1 MQDLLLVGPA
11 LQLSDFLDLCRAAK
25 PESVLF
31 HPETTALRIKA
42 INAPA
47 ADQLEAQA
55 QGKAVDCLR
64 LPAELS
70 IQNVRL
76 IALDMDSTLIANE
89 CIDDMAAIAGCGP
102 EMARLTREA
111 MEGLWPFSKNLVE
124 RVRLLKGADAGIALQ
139 TSESIRFSPGAQRL
153 MRFMQAHSVDR
164 WIISRCFSQIARPAA
179 AKLGMTGVICNEL
192 VIEDGCLTG
201 EVVGPAGGR
210 ILDADGKRRAL
221 EVLSSAAKAELCET
235 IAVGD
240 GANDVQMIRAAGN
253 GFAYHAKQAAA
264 QAARLRINHAGLDAI
279 AACYSEYWT
288 DAQVLI

>member
-11 LQLSDFLDLCRAAK
+11 LRLSDFLDLCRAAK

-42 INAPA
+42 INAAA

-139 TSESIRFSPGAQRL
+139 ASENIRFSPGAQRL
-153 MRFMQAHSVDR
+153 MRFMQAHRVDR
-164 WIISRCFSQIARPAA
+164 WIISGGLFSNRSACGCQIRY
-179 AKLGMTGVICNEL
+179 
-192 VIEDGCLTG
+192 D
-201 EVVGPAGGR
+201 
-210 ILDADGKRRAL
+210 RRHL
-221 EVLSSAAKAELCET
+221 
-235 IAVGD
+235 
-240 GANDVQMIRAAGN
+240 QR
-253 GFAYHAKQAAA
+253 
-264 QAARLRINHAGLDAI
+264 
-279 AACYSEYWT
+279 ACYRRRMPHRGSCRTCRRTHSGRRWQTTRTRSFVERRKSRTLRNDCRWRRCK
-288 DAQVLI
+288 

>member
-11 LQLSDFLDLCRAAK
+11 LQPSDFLDLCRAAK

-42 INAPA
+42 INAAA

-139 TSESIRFSPGAQRL
+139 ASENIRFSPGAQRL
-153 MRFMQAHSVDR
+153 MRFMQAHRVDR
-164 WIISRCFSQIARPAA
+164 WIISGGFSQIARPAA
-179 AKLGMTGVICNEL
+179 A
-192 VIEDGCLTG
+192 
-201 EVVGPAGGR
+201 
-210 ILDADGKRRAL
+210 
-221 EVLSSAAKAELCET
+221 
-235 IAVGD
+235 
-240 GANDVQMIRAAGN
+240 
-253 GFAYHAKQAAA
+253 
-264 QAARLRINHAGLDAI
+264 
-279 AACYSEYWT
+279 
-288 DAQVLI
+288 

>member
-11 LQLSDFLDLCRAAK
+11 LRLSDFLDLCRAAK

-42 INAPA
+42 INAAA

-111 MEGLWPFSKNLVE
+111 MEPENRGIYTQSDSSKKSSRNIWSLD
-124 RVRLLKGADAGIALQ
+124 RIYFFLYLL
-139 TSESIRFSPGAQRL
+139 F
-153 MRFMQAHSVDR
+153 
-164 WIISRCFSQIARPAA
+164 
-179 AKLGMTGVICNEL
+179 
-192 VIEDGCLTG
+192 
-201 EVVGPAGGR
+201 
-210 ILDADGKRRAL
+210 
-221 EVLSSAAKAELCET
+221 ET
-235 IAVGD
+235 
-240 GANDVQMIRAAGN
+240 
-253 GFAYHAKQAAA
+253 
-264 QAARLRINHAGLDAI
+264 
-279 AACYSEYWT
+279 
-288 DAQVLI
+288 

>member
-11 LQLSDFLDLCRAAK
+11 LQPSDFLDLCRAAK

-42 INAPA
+42 INAAA

-139 TSESIRFSPGAQRL
+139 ASENIRFSPGAQRL
-153 MRFMQAHSVDR
+153 MRFMQAHRVDR
-164 WIISRCFSQIARPAA
+164 WIISGGFSQIARPAA

-210 ILDADGKRRAL
+210 RRQTTRTRSFVERRKSRTLRNDCRRRRGKRCADDPCCQQRL
-221 EVLSSAAKAELCET
+221 CLSCHASSRTGRPAA
-235 IAVGD
+235 
-240 GANDVQMIRAAGN
+240 
-253 GFAYHAKQAAA
+253 H
-264 QAARLRINHAGLDAI
+264 
-279 AACYSEYWT
+279 
-288 DAQVLI
+288 

>member
-1 MQDLLLVGPA
+1 
-11 LQLSDFLDLCRAAK
+11 
-25 PESVLF
+25 
-31 HPETTALRIKA
+31 
-42 INAPA
+42 
-47 ADQLEAQA
+47 
-55 QGKAVDCLR
+55 
-64 LPAELS
+64 
-70 IQNVRL
+70 
-76 IALDMDSTLIANE
+76 
-89 CIDDMAAIAGCGP
+89 
-102 EMARLTREA
+102 MARLTREA

-124 RVRLLKGADAGIALQ
+124 RVRLLKGADAAIALQ
-139 TSESIRFSPGAQRL
+139 ASENIRFSPGAQRL
-153 MRFMQAHSVDR
+153 MHFMEAHRVDR
-164 WIISRCFSQIARPAA
+164 WIISGGFSQIARPAA

-201 EVVGPAGGR
+201 EVGGR

-221 EVLSSAAKAELCET
+221 EVLSSALKAELCET

-240 GANDVQMIRAAGN
+240 GANDAQMIRAAGN

>member
-11 LQLSDFLDLCRAAK
+11 LRMSDFLDLCRAAK

-42 INAPA
+42 INAA
-47 ADQLEAQA
+47 ADDQQEAQA
-55 QGKAVDCLR
+55 QGKPVDCLR

-139 TSESIRFSPGAQRL
+139 
-153 MRFMQAHSVDR
+153 
-164 WIISRCFSQIARPAA
+164 
-179 AKLGMTGVICNEL
+179 
-192 VIEDGCLTG
+192 
-201 EVVGPAGGR
+201 
-210 ILDADGKRRAL
+210 
-221 EVLSSAAKAELCET
+221 SS
-235 IAVGD
+235 
-240 GANDVQMIRAAGN
+240 
-253 GFAYHAKQAAA
+253 
-264 QAARLRINHAGLDAI
+264 
-279 AACYSEYWT
+279 
-288 DAQVLI
+288 

>member
-11 LQLSDFLDLCRAAK
+11 LQPSDFLDLCRAAK

-42 INAPA
+42 INAAA

-64 LPAELS
+64 LSAELS

-139 TSESIRFSPGAQRL
+139 ASENIRFSPGAQRL
-153 MRFMQAHSVDR
+153 MRFMQAHRVDR
-164 WIISRCFSQIARPAA
+164 WIISGGFSQIARPAA

-192 VIEDGCLTG
+192 VIEDGCLTLKTV
-201 EVVGPAGGR
+201 ESTLSQIR
-210 ILDADGKRRAL
+210 RRRARGTSGL
-221 EVLSSAAKAELCET
+221 WPSSP
-235 IAVGD
+235 
-240 GANDVQMIRAAGN
+240 
-253 GFAYHAKQAAA
+253 
-264 QAARLRINHAGLDAI
+264 
-279 AACYSEYWT
+279 
-288 DAQVLI
+288 

>member
-11 LQLSDFLDLCRAAK
+11 LRLSDFLDLCRAAK

-42 INAPA
+42 INAAA

-139 TSESIRFSPGAQRL
+139 A
-153 MRFMQAHSVDR
+153 
-164 WIISRCFSQIARPAA
+164 SRKHPFFAWCSA
-179 AKLGMTGVICNEL
+179 T
-192 VIEDGCLTG
+192 
-201 EVVGPAGGR
+201 
-210 ILDADGKRRAL
+210 DAL
-221 EVLSSAAKAELCET
+221 
-235 IAVGD
+235 
-240 GANDVQMIRAAGN
+240 
-253 GFAYHAKQAAA
+253 
-264 QAARLRINHAGLDAI
+264 HAG
-279 AACYSEYWT
+279 SPR
-288 DAQVLI
+288 

>member
-11 LQLSDFLDLCRAAK
+11 LRLSDFLDLCRAAK

-42 INAPA
+42 INAAA

-111 MEGLWPFSKNLVE
+111 MEGLWPFSKISLNACAFSKAPTPESHFKPQKTSVF
-124 RVRLLKGADAGIALQ
+124 RL
-139 TSESIRFSPGAQRL
+139 
-153 MRFMQAHSVDR
+153 
-164 WIISRCFSQIARPAA
+164 
-179 AKLGMTGVICNEL
+179 
-192 VIEDGCLTG
+192 
-201 EVVGPAGGR
+201 
-210 ILDADGKRRAL
+210 
-221 EVLSSAAKAELCET
+221 VLS
-235 IAVGD
+235 D
-240 GANDVQMIRAAGN
+240 
-253 GFAYHAKQAAA
+253 
-264 QAARLRINHAGLDAI
+264 
-279 AACYSEYWT
+279 
-288 DAQVLI
+288 

>member
-11 LQLSDFLDLCRAAK
+11 LRLSDFLDLCRAAK

-42 INAPA
+42 INAAA

-139 TSESIRFSPGAQRL
+139 ASENIRFSPGAQRL
-153 MRFMQAHSVDR
+153 MRFMQAHRVDR
-164 WIISRCFSQIARPAA
+164 WIISGGFSQIARPAA

-221 EVLSSAAKAELCET
+221 EVLSSAAKPNSAKRLPSET
-235 IAVGD
+235 
-240 GANDVQMIRAAGN
+240 VQMMCR
-253 GFAYHAKQAAA
+253 
-264 QAARLRINHAGLDAI
+264 
-279 AACYSEYWT
+279 
-288 DAQVLI
+288 